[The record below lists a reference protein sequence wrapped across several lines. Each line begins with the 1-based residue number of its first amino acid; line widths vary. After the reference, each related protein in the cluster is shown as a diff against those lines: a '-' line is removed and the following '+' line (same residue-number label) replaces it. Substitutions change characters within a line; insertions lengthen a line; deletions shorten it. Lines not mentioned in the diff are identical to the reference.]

1 MDKDLKKKVKE
12 LGTIER
18 AHDSEDWRKSEDLAK
33 AVIMNENYEDS
44 LESIRSLKK
53 KLKVNR
59 GILITG
65 IVVFLILLL
74 YVIYT
79 AFNKPVPVQPAVK
92 EPEPEIVTQHII
104 NKNLVFALDVPNVSV
119 DSYKLGD
126 LLDGYEENENA
137 IKIIPEI
144 FKMSTDELKL
154 KGFLDNEYAEDD
166 YVDLEYYFF
175 AIQRACDLILHYVEE
190 YNLKSKSNKEYIKPE
205 DCRLVM
211 WGC

>member
-1 MDKDLKKKVKE
+1 MSYSAYTGIEFNKNGKWNCLVADMPDDLKK
-12 LGTIER
+12 LHYAFG
-18 AHDSEDWRKSEDLAK
+18 AHGNSMPYVDADDFNDGDCDFSPEIAEEVNHEDLIGDK
-33 AVIMNENYEDS
+33 HYKVYNLLGVTSWNKLVE
-44 LESIRSLKK
+44 IRE
-53 KLKVNR
+53 R
-59 GILITG
+59 
-65 IVVFLILLL
+65 VFTEIKE
-74 YVIYT
+74 
-79 AFNKPVPVQPAVK
+79 KPHKYKTPAR
-92 EPEPEIVTQHII
+92 
-104 NKNLVFALDVPNVSV
+104 A
-119 DSYKLGD
+119 LGD

-175 AIQRACDLILHYVEE
+175 AIQYACDLILHYVEE